1 MTLIKCIVIKYV
13 RFNLIY
19 LFIYFCFLGPHP
31 GPVEFPRLGVELSY
45 SCRPQPQPQQ
55 RRIRAMSLPYT
66 TAHGSAH
73 GPLSETKDRTH
84 NLMVTS
90 RICFHC
96 STRGAPIRLNFFFY
110 NDFYFFHYSLF
121 TVFCQLF
128 TVQQGDPVTY
138 TRIHFFLTL
147 SCSIVSD

>member
-13 RFNLIY
+13 RFNLIN

-31 GPVEFPRLGVELSY
+31 GLVEFPRLGVELSY

-96 STRGAPIRLNFFFY
+96 STRGAPIRLNFFFIMIFIFSIIACLQCSVNFLLY
-110 NDFYFFHYSLF
+110 SKVTQLHTHVYIFFSRYHAP
-121 TVFCQLF
+121 Q
-128 TVQQGDPVTY
+128 
-138 TRIHFFLTL
+138 
-147 SCSIVSD
+147 